1 MPIITGENKTDKYRI
16 RVLDRTFDLLDALAE
31 SEYPMG
37 TADLCKRA
45 HLSKSTVH
53 RLLTVLET
61 RKMVEREGESH
72 RYRLGSKVSEL
83 ARRSR
88 PAGSA
93 DGTQIFLEELAR
105 KTGGTARVGVRRMY
119 EQISLVLSSGRTIEP
134 TARGDVRMPIHC
146 TALGKA
152 IVAFEPLFVGELLPY
167 YRFVPYT
174 SRTIT
179 EPAKFRAELRK
190 VQTCGFAYDNEEYK
204 AGFRCLAAPIR
215 DPKGRVI
222 AALSVSGTTAEIN
235 AKNQDVIIRTLQ
247 AATEQLASSADL
259 VLRTAANSQILRGRD
274 I

>member
-1 MPIITGENKTDKYRI
+1 MPITAESKIDKYRI
-16 RVLDRTFDLLDALAE
+16 RVLDRTFDILDALAE

-61 RKMVEREGESH
+61 RHMVEREGDTH
-72 RYRLGSKVSEL
+72 RYRLGSKVAEL

-88 PAGSA
+88 PLGSVE
-93 DGTQIFLEELAR
+93 GTQIFLEELAR
-105 KTGGTARVGVRRMY
+105 QTGATVRVGVRRMY
-119 EQISLVLSSGRTIEP
+119 EQVSLVLTSGRAVP
-134 TARGDVRMPIHC
+134 TARRDVRMPIHC

-179 EPAKFRAELRK
+179 EPSRFRAELRR
-190 VQTCGFAYDNEEYK
+190 VQTCGYAYDNEEYK
-204 AGFRCLAAPIR
+204 AGFRCVAAPIR
-215 DPKGRVI
+215 DARGRVI

-235 AKNQDVIIRTLQ
+235 ARNQDVIIRTLQ

-259 VLRTAANSQILRGRD
+259 VLRTAANSQILRARD
-274 I
+274 L

>member
-1 MPIITGENKTDKYRI
+1 MPITAEKNTDKYRI
-16 RVLDRTFDLLDALAE
+16 RVLDRTFDLIDALAE

-53 RLLTVLET
+53 RLLTVLES
-61 RKMVEREGESH
+61 RHMVEREGESH
-72 RYRLGSKVSEL
+72 RYRLGSKIAEL

-88 PAGSA
+88 PQGSVE
-93 DGTQIFLEELAR
+93 GTQILLEELAR
-105 KTGGTARVGVRRMY
+105 KTGATARVGVRKMY
-119 EQISLVLSSGRTIEP
+119 EQVSLVLTSARPVQANG
-134 TARGDVRMPIHC
+134 RGDVRMPIHC

-152 IVAFEPLFVGELLPY
+152 IVAFEPLFMGELLPY

-179 EPAKFRAELRK
+179 EASRFRAELRR

-204 AGFRCLAAPIR
+204 AGFRCIAAPIR
-215 DPKGRVI
+215 DAKGRVI
-222 AALSVSGTTAEIN
+222 AALSLSGTTADIN
-235 AKNQDVIIRTLQ
+235 GRNQEAIIRTLQ

-259 VLRTAANSQILRGRD
+259 VLRTAANSHILGGRD
-274 I
+274 F

>member
-1 MPIITGENKTDKYRI
+1 MAITGEYKTDKYRI
-16 RVLDRTFDLLDALAE
+16 RVLDRTFDLLDALAD
-31 SEYPMG
+31 SEYPVG

-53 RLLTVLET
+53 RLLTVLES
-61 RKMVEREGESH
+61 RQMVEREGDSH
-72 RYRLGSKVSEL
+72 RYRLGSKVAEL

-88 PAGSA
+88 PLSSL

-105 KTGGTARVGVRRMY
+105 KTGTTARVGVRRMY
-119 EQISLVLSSGRTIEP
+119 EQVSLVLTSGRVMRS

-167 YRFVPYT
+167 YRFTPYT

-179 EPAKFRAELRK
+179 EPARFRAELRK

-204 AGFRCLAAPIR
+204 AGFRCVAAPIR
-215 DPKGRVI
+215 DSRGRVI
-222 AALSVSGTTAEIN
+222 AALSLSGTTADINGRNQEI
-235 AKNQDVIIRTLQ
+235 IIRTLQ

-259 VLRTAANSQILRGRD
+259 VLRTAANNHGLRGGD
-274 I
+274 S

>member
-1 MPIITGENKTDKYRI
+1 MPITAESRIDKYRI
-16 RVLDRTFDLLDALAE
+16 RVLDRTFDILDALAE

-61 RKMVEREGESH
+61 RHMVEREGDTH
-72 RYRLGSKVSEL
+72 RYRLGAKVTEL

-88 PAGSA
+88 PLGSVE
-93 DGTQIFLEELAR
+93 GTQIFLEELAR
-105 KTGGTARVGVRRMY
+105 QTGATVRVGVRRMY
-119 EQISLVLSSGRTIEP
+119 EQVSLVLTSGRAVP
-134 TARGDVRMPIHC
+134 TGRRDVRMPIHC

-179 EPAKFRAELRK
+179 EPSRFRAELRR

-204 AGFRCLAAPIR
+204 AGFRCVAAPIR
-215 DPKGRVI
+215 DPRGRVI

-235 AKNQDVIIRTLQ
+235 ARNQEVIIRTLQ

-274 I
+274 V

>member
-1 MPIITGENKTDKYRI
+1 MPITAEKNTDKYRI

-53 RLLTVLET
+53 RLLTVLEG
-61 RKMVEREGESH
+61 RHMVERDGESH
-72 RYRLGSKVSEL
+72 RYRLGCKVAEL
-83 ARRSR
+83 ARCSR
-88 PAGSA
+88 PLGSV
-93 DGTQIFLEELAR
+93 DGTQIFLDELAR

-119 EQISLVLSSGRTIEP
+119 EQVSLVLTSGRAVP
-134 TARGDVRMPIHC
+134 NLARGDVRMPIHC

-179 EPAKFRAELRK
+179 EPSRFRAELRK

-204 AGFRCLAAPIR
+204 AGFRCVAAPIR
-215 DPKGRVI
+215 DTRGRVI

-235 AKNQDVIIRTLQ
+235 SKNQEVIIRTLQ
-247 AATEQLASSADL
+247 VATEQLASSADL
-259 VLRTAANSQILRGRD
+259 VLRTAANSQLLRARD
-274 I
+274 L

>member
-1 MPIITGENKTDKYRI
+1 MPVTRENKTDKYRI

-31 SEYPMG
+31 SEYPMA
-37 TADLCKRA
+37 TAELCKRA

-53 RLLTVLET
+53 RLLNVLES
-61 RKMVEREGESH
+61 RQMVEREGESH
-72 RYRLGSKVSEL
+72 RFRLGSKIAEL

-88 PAGSA
+88 PAGSI

-119 EQISLVLSSGRTIEP
+119 EQISLVLTSRRAAEP
-134 TARGDVRMPIHC
+134 AIRGGIRMPIHC

-179 EPAKFRAELRK
+179 EPARFRAELRR

-204 AGFRCLAAPIR
+204 PGFRCVAAPIR
-215 DPKGRVI
+215 DSRGRVI
-222 AALSVSGTTAEIN
+222 AALSVSGTIAEIN
-235 AKNQDVIIRTLQ
+235 GRNQEGIIRTLQ
-247 AATEQLASSADL
+247 AATEELSSSADL
-259 VLRTAANSQILRGRD
+259 VLLTAANSQMLRSKD
-274 I
+274 F

>member
-1 MPIITGENKTDKYRI
+1 MPITGESKTDKYRI

-31 SEYPMG
+31 SEYAMG

-53 RLLTVLET
+53 RLLTVLEN
-61 RKMVEREGESH
+61 RQMVEREGDSH
-72 RYRLGSKVSEL
+72 RYRLGSKVAEL

-88 PAGSA
+88 PLGTV

-105 KTGGTARVGVRRMY
+105 KTGATARVGVRRMY
-119 EQISLVLSSGRTIEP
+119 EQVSLVLTSGRAIQ
-134 TARGDVRMPIHC
+134 AASRNDVRMPIHC

-179 EPAKFRAELRK
+179 EPSRFRAELRR

-204 AGFRCLAAPIR
+204 AGFRCVAAPIR
-215 DPKGRVI
+215 DTRGRVI
-222 AALSVSGTTAEIN
+222 AALSISGTTAEIN
-235 AKNQDVIIRTLQ
+235 ARNQEIIIRTLQ

-274 I
+274 Y

>member
-1 MPIITGENKTDKYRI
+1 MPITVENKTDKYRI

-72 RYRLGSKVSEL
+72 RYRLGSKVAEL

-88 PAGSA
+88 PTGTA

-119 EQISLVLSSGRTIEP
+119 EQVSLVLSSGRVAQP
-134 TARGDVRMPIHC
+134 GARGDVRMPIHC

-179 EPAKFRAELRK
+179 EPARFRAELRR

-204 AGFRCLAAPIR
+204 PGYRCVAAPIR
-215 DPKGRVI
+215 DSRGRVI
-222 AALSVSGTTAEIN
+222 AALSVSGTIAEIN
-235 AKNQDVIIRTLQ
+235 QRNQEAIIRTLQ
-247 AATEQLASSADL
+247 AATEELSSCADL
-259 VLRTAANSQILRGRD
+259 VLRSAANNQILRSRD
-274 I
+274 L